1 MRAAVLHEFGSP
13 LVIEDRPVPVPH
25 DEDVLIQVESC
36 GVCHSDLHLAAGEWS
51 RFAALIQRPLIL
63 GHEIVGRVVDRGKS
77 VRDVQIGA
85 RVGVPWLF
93 WSCGECAQCRA
104 GRENI
109 CAARKITGVTVDG
122 GYAEFLRAP
131 ASHVAQL
138 PESLDAAE
146 TAPLFCAGVTVHR
159 AIKNAGIERGQR
171 VGVFGIGGLGHLA
184 VQLAHRRGAEVFA
197 LDLAEDKLQL
207 ARDSGAAKTLLA
219 TPDSAKELRAAGGLH
234 YAVVTAAVKAAFDL
248 ALQCLA
254 PGGALVVVGLPAEPL
269 SFDAGKLASG
279 ENRILSSAVG
289 TREDIRETLDLAT
302 AGHLRCHVESR
313 PLEAVNEALDQMRR
327 GQLTGRVVLRL
338 SQNASS

>member
-13 LVIEDRPVPVPH
+13 LVIEDRAVPVPGT
-25 DEDVLIQVESC
+25 EDVLIQVEAC
-36 GVCHSDLHLAAGEWS
+36 GVCHSDLHLAAGEWA
-51 RFAALIQRPLIL
+51 RFAVLMQRPLIL

-77 VRDVQIGA
+77 VRDVQIGS

-122 GYAEFLRAP
+122 GFAEFVRAP
-131 ASHVAQL
+131 ASHVTRVQ
-138 PESLDAAE
+138 ESLDSVEA
-146 TAPLFCAGVTVHR
+146 APLFCAGVTVHR
-159 AIKNAGIERGQR
+159 AIKNAGVERGQR

-184 VQLAHRRGAEVFA
+184 VQLARHRGAEVIA
-197 LDLAEDKLQL
+197 LDLAEDKLKL
-207 ARDSGAAKTLLA
+207 ARESGAAKTLPA
-219 TPDSAKELRAAGGLH
+219 TSDSAKELRAAGGVHFAL
-234 YAVVTAAVKAAFDL
+234 VTAGAKAAYDL

-254 PGGALVVVGLPAEPL
+254 PGGALVVIGLPAEPL

-289 TREDIRETLDLAT
+289 TRQDVRETLDLAA
-302 AGHLRCHVESR
+302 AGHLRCHVEPR
-313 PLEAVNEALDQMRR
+313 PLESVNDALAQMRR
-327 GQLTGRVVLRL
+327 AQLTGRVVLRFTHDAP
-338 SQNASS
+338 S